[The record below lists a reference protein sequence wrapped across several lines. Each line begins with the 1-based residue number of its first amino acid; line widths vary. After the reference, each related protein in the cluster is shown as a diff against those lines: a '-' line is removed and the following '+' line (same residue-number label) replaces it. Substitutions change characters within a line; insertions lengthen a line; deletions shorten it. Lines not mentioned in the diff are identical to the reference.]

1 MSAISPAPASPT
13 DAPVPKPRDWR
24 VIGAWL
30 REIARA
36 AIAVLIGAG
45 VGAFFGRA
53 ELGAGLVAGIY
64 FVVYLWHLAELRA
77 WVERPKATTL
87 PEPAGIWG
95 DIFDRL
101 LEMRRRDRKKQKQLT
116 AMLAEFQASTAALP
130 DGAVVLGVHG
140 EIVWFNQ
147 AAQKLLGLRNAD
159 DIGLRIANLI
169 RHPAFTNYFTQGD
182 YAHEVESPSLIHSA
196 STLLLRIIP
205 YGNNQRLL
213 IVRDISELKRLETA
227 RRDFVANASHELRTP
242 LTVLRGYLDMME
254 PETHDRAALAEW
266 RVPIE
271 EMRNQA
277 TRMETLVHDMLRLAR
292 LDGDAAARQE
302 VLEVS
307 SMIAKVVEEA
317 KALSQ
322 GRHVFEVSADAD
334 LQLLGDDSDV
344 RSILTNLL
352 SNAVRYTPDGGSIRV
367 IWTAEPEGARFSVT
381 DTGIGIAAQDMPR
394 LTERFYRIDAGRSR
408 ASGGTGLGLSIA
420 RHALERH
427 DGRMQIESQLG
438 RGSTFT
444 CHFPDQRIRRRA

>member
-1 MSAISPAPASPT
+1 MT
-13 DAPVPKPRDWR
+13 
-24 VIGAWL
+24 GAWL

-36 AIAVLIGAG
+36 AIAVLIGAAI
-45 VGAFFGRA
+45 GAFFGQA
-53 ELGAGLVAGIY
+53 APGAVVVAGIY
-64 FVVYLWHLAELRA
+64 FIIYLRHLAELRA
-77 WVERPKATTL
+77 WVERPGATTL

-101 LEMRRRDRKKQKQLT
+101 LEMRRRNRKKQKQLS

-130 DGAVVLGVHG
+130 DGAVVLGAHG
-140 EIVWFNQ
+140 EIAWFNQ

-169 RHPAFTNYFTQGD
+169 RHPAFIRYFTQGD
-182 YAHEVESPSLIHSA
+182 YEQEVESPSPIHSA

-205 YGNNQRLL
+205 YGNSQRLL
-213 IVRDISELKRLETA
+213 IVRDISELKRLEAA

-254 PETHDRAALAEW
+254 PETNDHAALAEW
-266 RVPIE
+266 RVPLE
-271 EMRNQA
+271 EMRSQA
-277 TRMETLVHDMLRLAR
+277 LRMESLVHDMLRLAR

-302 VLEVS
+302 VLEMEGMV
-307 SMIAKVVEEA
+307 AKVVEEA

-352 SNAVRYTPDGGSIRV
+352 SNAVRYTPDGGSIRA
-367 IWTAEPEGARFSVT
+367 IWTIEPDGARFSVS
-381 DTGIGIAAQDMPR
+381 DTGIGIAVQDMPR
-394 LTERFYRIDAGRSR
+394 LTERFYRVDASRSR
-408 ASGGTGLGLSIA
+408 ATGGTGLGLSIV

-427 DGRMQIESQLG
+427 DGRLEIRSELG
-438 RGSTFT
+438 KGSTFT
-444 CHFPDQRIRRRA
+444 CHFPGKRVRRKT